1 MLDTKARVLR
11 RRERALNEEQ
21 TLEVIAASEYAVI
34 STADEA
40 GNPYGTAVNPVYLDG
55 AFYFHTGNCPESR
68 RNTNMLANPNVS
80 LLFVSK
86 AFVLPEWYSVDF
98 ASAVVTGR
106 VECVQD
112 PALRVRAML
121 ALVHRYAPENSDE
134 RNAVQMAE
142 RFSGALI
149 WKVTVE
155 KIEGKARAAS
165 VWVPGKTVKEKTQT
179 GASLWLQDVK

>member
-1 MLDTKARVLR
+1 MLDTKSKTLR
-11 RRERALNEEQ
+11 RRERALNDKQ
-21 TLEVIAASEYAVI
+21 TLEVIAASDYAVI

-40 GNPYGTAVNPVYLDG
+40 GNPYGTPINPVYLDG
-55 AFYFHTGNCPESR
+55 AFYFHTGNSPDSR
-68 RNTNMLANPNVS
+68 RNANMLANPNVS

-106 VECVQD
+106 VECVKD

-142 RFSGALI
+142 RFSYALI

-155 KIEGKARAAS
+155 RMEGKARAAA
-165 VWVPGKTVKEKTQT
+165 VWVPGKTVTEKTQT
-179 GASLWLQDVK
+179 GPSAWLKDVK